1 MVAEF
6 GAKFEDAW
14 AGELGWR
21 PLLRPLFVNGRS
33 DKCLDGCSLE

>member
-6 GAKFEDAW
+6 GAKFEDTW
-14 AGELGWR
+14 VGELGW
-21 PLLRPLFVNGRS
+21 RPLFVNGRS